1 MNNGVVCD
9 YFDYNGTRYYTG
21 SKFKCNNFLGVD
33 VRDFPIVEIKFV
45 KYNKKSNTCFLR
57 SNISACTYMFEL
69 EAFIKNIIDVTD
81 QKSREIMGTIN
92 EKYKD
97 NKEYYHWVED
107 GEDCYKQKPDCLL
120 IGWMWYVFIMGIAA
134 ILNGRLFIWAL
145 ATYTFVKWRKKK
157 IKEG

>member
-1 MNNGVVCD
+1 MNNGVMCD

-21 SKFKCNNFLGVD
+21 SKFKCKNFLGVG

-97 NKEYYHWVED
+97 KKEYYHWVED

>member
-1 MNNGVVCD
+1 MKYINPKND
-9 YFDYNGTRYYTG
+9 IA
-21 SKFKCNNFLGVD
+21 FKKIFANDKKKNILIGFLNA
-33 VRDFPIVEIKFV
+33 I
-45 KYNKKSNTCFLR
+45 
-57 SNISACTYMFEL
+57 L
-69 EAFIKNIIDVTD
+69 EKNIIDVTD
-81 QKSREIMGTIN
+81 QKSREIMGPIN

-97 NKEYYHWVED
+97 KKEYYHWVED

>member
-1 MNNGVVCD
+1 MNNGVMCD

-21 SKFKCNNFLGVD
+21 SKFKCNNFLGVS

-97 NKEYYHWVED
+97 KKEYYHWVED